1 MPRRKRKAV
10 EHTFVMYTAVV
21 NYFHMSPPTHTF
33 CIKRDDG
40 SPLQVDTQHSL
51 LLKGLTLK
59 NRIYNLMVRNCW
71 TKWIRQCQ
79 VLVLDIA
86 LF

>member
-40 SPLQVDTQHSL
+40 SPLQVDTQYHSL

-59 NRIYNLMVRNCW
+59 NVNFYWMGANGVQSN
-71 TKWIRQCQ
+71 
-79 VLVLDIA
+79 
-86 LF
+86 

>member
-40 SPLQVDTQHSL
+40 SPLQVDTQYQFAPTKRSY
-51 LLKGLTLK
+51 LK
-59 NRIYNLMVRNCW
+59 NVN
-71 TKWIRQCQ
+71 
-79 VLVLDIA
+79 
-86 LF
+86 